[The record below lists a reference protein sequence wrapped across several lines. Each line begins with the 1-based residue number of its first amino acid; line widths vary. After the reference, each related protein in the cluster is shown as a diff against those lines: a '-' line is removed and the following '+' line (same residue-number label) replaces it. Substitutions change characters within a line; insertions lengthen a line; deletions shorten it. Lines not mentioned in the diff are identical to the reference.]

1 MIYHGE
7 SGDLTDLEKNVRRAT
22 KTLREHADEYDFIA
36 VTGMSGVIVG
46 VPASLRL
53 HKPLV
58 ILRKETDHNDH
69 HVGGTFIGLSAASG
83 RYVVLDDFM
92 LSGRTVACIRS
103 AIDTTAGWWNPQL
116 RPQFVGF
123 VSYAD
128 DTWLSQ
134 V

>member
-7 SGDLTDLEKNVRRAT
+7 SGCLTDLETNVRRAT
-22 KTLREHADEYDFIA
+22 KTLRDHADEFDFLA

-46 VPASLRL
+46 VPVSMRL

-69 HVGGTFIGLSAASG
+69 HIGGTFIGLGSAHG
-83 RYVVLDDFM
+83 RYVVLDDFI
-92 LSGRTVACIRS
+92 LTGRTLECIRN
-103 AIDTTAGWWNPQL
+103 AINVTAGWLNAPT
-116 RPQFVGF
+116 PEFVGF

-128 DTWLSQ
+128 NTWLSQ